1 MLPNIA
7 VKMFYKRA
15 LCLQN
20 DITMGVCALNLNFGD
35 LGIKNVRK
43 ECR

>member
-7 VKMFYKRA
+7 VKMFYKYV

-20 DITMGVCALNLNFGD
+20 DITTGVCALNLNFGD

>member
-15 LCLQN
+15 LRLQN
-20 DITMGVCALNLNFGD
+20 DITTGVCALILNFGD